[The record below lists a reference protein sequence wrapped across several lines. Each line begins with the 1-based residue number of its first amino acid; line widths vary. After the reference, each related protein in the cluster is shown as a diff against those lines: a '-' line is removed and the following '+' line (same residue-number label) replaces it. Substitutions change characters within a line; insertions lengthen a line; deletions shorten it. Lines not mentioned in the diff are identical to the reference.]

1 MCDWVGLGEGERC
14 GCVQGGWVGV
24 YTHIHTH
31 KCILIESNAMTGMC
45 VCVCT
50 NVYVCRER
58 EREGGR
64 ERDGYMKM
72 CVYVDL

>member
-1 MCDWVGLGEGERC
+1 MCDWVGVGEGGGY

-24 YTHIHTH
+24 YTHIHTY

-45 VCVCT
+45 VCVQTCM
-50 NVYVCRER
+50 YVER

>member
-1 MCDWVGLGEGERC
+1 MCDWVGVGEGGGY